1 LCVPAGHRFAG
12 GVLAA
17 DQAQQALIFPA
28 LHFVIMRG
36 LLDAGRARLLSLQV
50 SNQSSFD
57 DCGAR

>member
-1 LCVPAGHRFAG
+1 
-12 GVLAA
+12 
-17 DQAQQALIFPA
+17 
-28 LHFVIMRG
+28 MRG